1 MMLTHNGDVL
11 RTTATGVE
19 FHPTDYM
26 MSRSAD
32 LAASSCH
39 RVSAAGWAARQK
51 DSNLHTFSL
60 VVERS
65 KPGSGVLMGHRGQQA
80 L

>member
-11 RTTATGVE
+11 RTTGLL
-19 FHPTDYM
+19 HPTDYM

-32 LAASSCH
+32 LAASSCQ
-39 RVSAAGWAARQK
+39 RVAAAGWAARQK